1 MDYRFKN
8 ITARVTTENLG
19 TENEKLSVV
28 VEGDGHGELL
38 RFDNERELKELVR
51 RLGFEDGWDNK
62 KEGRFKVGFR
72 TLSMDES
79 ETEDF
84 LIEVSDAQGKYV
96 SLTEGSS
103 RDLRQLLTVVERA
116 VSDSRQ
122 EVARSLTL
130 EHGPDRP
137 IGRGR

>member
-19 TENEKLSVV
+19 TENERVSVV

-38 RFDNERELKELVR
+38 RLNNEGELKELVR

-62 KEGRFKVGFR
+62 REGRFKVGFR
-72 TLSMDES
+72 TLSEDES

-96 SLTEGSS
+96 TLTEGSC
-103 RDLRQLLTVVERA
+103 RDLRHLLTVVERG
-116 VSDSRQ
+116 VSDSRR
-122 EVARSLTL
+122 EAL
-130 EHGPDRP
+130 EHGHDRT
-137 IGRGR
+137 IERDR